1 MKGTTI
7 VKEFWENFHGFL
19 GKLKILMNFYS
30 TDSNEILTNITTT
43 TVKQHSGL
51 TVPGFSVA
59 VTIFKRLSSFK
70 DSLTTD
76 H

>member
-1 MKGTTI
+1 
-7 VKEFWENFHGFL
+7 
-19 GKLKILMNFYS
+19 MNFYS

-43 TVKQHSGL
+43 TVKQYSGI